1 MLRRA
6 LVLSSA
12 LLLSQACADP
22 PQPRVVAPPPRP
34 VAEAPVE
41 EPTPTSEQVPVNADD
56 PTKGAKSA
64 PVTIVMFSDFQCPF
78 CWRVGAT
85 INKVLETYPGKVR
98 VVWKDLPLSF
108 HPHAR
113 EAAVIARVVQITHG
127 DEAFWKFHDRVFE
140 NQVGMTPESL
150 RQWAYALGVDDGV
163 IAANRAEAEARVD
176 RSLAESERLVIKG
189 TPNFLIDGELIGGAQ
204 PFEKF
209 QSIIDAHLQKAQ
221 ELAGQGVPPRDLY
234 AKMVEHYFH
243 APPAKA
249 EAPAPEPE
257 DTSVWR
263 VEIGNAP
270 TRGPKDAL
278 VTIVTFSDFQCPFCK
293 RVEKTFAELEQAYPG
308 KLRFVWKNQPLTFH
322 KRAMPA
328 AIAAREVFKQK
339 GDAAFWKMHEALFA
353 SAPNLEDQD
362 LEAAAARVPGV
373 DAKKV
378 LAAVEKEKWRAEI
391 EDDIEQA
398 DALKVSG
405 TPHSFVNGRKITG
418 AQPLDKFKKLVDEE
432 LAKAEEKVKAGTKP
446 DKVYAETIKGGK
458 LPGGVV
464 DLPVPGEAPWKGG
477 AKAKVVVQVFSDF
490 QCPFCRRL
498 ARTSPDD
505 TTGQTGALERIAKRY
520 GDKIKIVWRDFPL
533 AFHDRAIPAAVLARE
548 AKKQKGNATFW
559 KVHDE
564 LFDAQKSLDDETLK
578 AIAKRH
584 GIDWAKVEAAMA
596 QNGWKDAIDADMK
609 AGGDAGVT
617 GTPAVFVNGKAIVG
631 AQPEEAFV
639 KVIDKALAKK

>member
-1 MLRRA
+1 MVRRA
-6 LVLSSA
+6 LVLVSA
-12 LLLSQACADP
+12 LTLSQACADP

-34 VAEAPVE
+34 VAAAPVE
-41 EPTPTSEQVPVNADD
+41 EPTPTSDTVPVNADD
-56 PTKGAKSA
+56 PMKGPKSA
-64 PVTIVMFSDFQCPF
+64 PITIVMFSDFQCPF
-78 CWRVGAT
+78 CRRVGPT
-85 INKVLETYPGKVR
+85 IERVLDTYPGKVR

-113 EAAVIARVVQITHG
+113 EAAVIARVVQITRG

-140 NQVGMTPESL
+140 NQTAMSPESL
-150 RQWAYALGVDDGV
+150 REWAYALGVDDGV
-163 IAANRAEAEARVD
+163 ISSHRVEAEARVD
-176 RSLAESERLVIKG
+176 RGLAESERLVIKG
-189 TPNFLIDGELIGGAQ
+189 TPNFLIDGELISGAQ
-204 PFEKF
+204 PFDKF
-209 QSIIDAHLQKAQ
+209 KAIVDAHLQKAQ
-221 ELAGQGVPPRDLY
+221 ELAGQGVPQSDLY
-234 AKMVEHYFH
+234 AKMVEQYFN
-243 APPAKA
+243 APKT
-249 EAPAPEPE
+249 ETPEPE
-257 DTSVWR
+257 PPEDTTVWK
-263 VEIGNAP
+263 VEIGSAP
-270 TRGPKDAL
+270 TRGSKDAL

-293 RVEKTFAELEQAYPG
+293 RVEQTFSELEQAYPG

-322 KRAMPA
+322 NRAMPA

-339 GDAAFWKMHEALFA
+339 GEAAFWKMHDALFA
-353 SAPNLEDQD
+353 SQPKLEDED
-362 LEAAAARVPGV
+362 LEAAASQIPGV
-373 DAKKV
+373 DPKKV
-378 LAAVEKEKWRAEI
+378 LAAVGKAKWRSEI

-398 DALKVSG
+398 EALKVGG
-405 TPHSFVNGRKITG
+405 TPHSFVNGRVVTG
-418 AQPLDKFKKLVDEE
+418 AQPLAKFKKIVDEE

-458 LPGGVV
+458 LPGAVV
-464 DLPVPGEAPWKGG
+464 VLPVPPDAPWKGG

-498 ARTSPDD
+498 SRTSADD
-505 TTGQTGALERIAKRY
+505 STGQTGALERIEKRY

-564 LFDAQKSLDDETLK
+564 LFDSQKSLDDETLK

-596 QNGWKDAIDADMK
+596 QNGWKDAIDADLK

-617 GTPAVFVNGKAIVG
+617 GTPAVFVNGKAILG